1 MNSPSLRR
9 AVRALALLTI
19 PALLTGCP
27 AAKSPPEPAPTLIVR
42 GSNTIGE
49 ELAPAL
55 AAAFKKRRPG
65 VAFDFEFK
73 GTTYGFGALMAGRA
87 DIAAASRPVSTNEL
101 KLAADRG
108 ITLADA
114 LIGSYAVAVVV
125 NAGNPVARLTP
136 EQVKGLFTGALQNW
150 KEVGGPDQPVAVHIR
165 DLVSGTHLGFQELAM
180 DREPYALTA
189 QLHPSYEAIG
199 QAVAAQPNAVG
210 FTSLPVAG
218 QPGVKAVAIGDVAPT
233 FEAVQQGRYPF
244 ARKLHLFTDQTK
256 ATPLAREFVQFALS
270 AEGQQVLRAGGFV
283 PVP

>member
-1 MNSPSLRR
+1 MNT
-9 AVRALALLTI
+9 ALLLRAARPLI
-19 PALLTGCP
+19 LLPLTVLLAGCP
-27 AAKSPPEPAPTLIVR
+27 GSKPGAPAPPAIVVR

-55 AAAFKKRRPG
+55 AAAFQQQRPG
-65 VAFDFEFK
+65 VTFDFEFK

-125 NAGNPVARLTP
+125 NADNPVTRLTP
-136 EQVKGLFTGALQNW
+136 AQVKGLFTGAIQNW
-150 KEVGGPDQPVAVHIR
+150 KEVGGPERPVAVHIR

-189 QLHPSYEAIG
+189 QLHTSYEAIAK
-199 QAVAAQPNAVG
+199 AVAAQPGAVG
-210 FTSLPVAG
+210 FTSLPVAA

-233 FEAVQQGRYPF
+233 PEAVQKGAYPY
-244 ARKLHLFTDQTK
+244 ARKLHLFTDPAKSSPQ
-256 ATPLAREFVQFALS
+256 AREFVQFVLS
-270 AEGQQVLRAGGFV
+270 PEGQRVLQARGFV
-283 PVP
+283 PAR